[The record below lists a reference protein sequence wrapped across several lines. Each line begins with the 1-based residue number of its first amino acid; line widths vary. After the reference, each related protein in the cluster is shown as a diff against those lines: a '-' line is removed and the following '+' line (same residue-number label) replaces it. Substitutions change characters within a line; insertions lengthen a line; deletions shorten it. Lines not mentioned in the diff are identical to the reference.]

1 MPRLKGYIFP
11 RAIIAYAVWVYHHF
25 ALSTAD
31 VEDLLAERDV
41 MVSRGTVQKWVNRF
55 VCQFANSISNVNAF
69 VVGHG
74 FVAQSRNKTSRDHA
88 THNPVGQW
96 MHCVKLLGQRLSA
109 RDFDRQVQR
118 SNFVPRS

>member
-69 VVGHG
+69 VVDLALLHK
-74 FVAQSRNKTSRDHA
+74 SR
-88 THNPVGQW
+88 PVGFT
-96 MHCVKLLGQRLSA
+96 V
-109 RDFDRQVQR
+109 
-118 SNFVPRS
+118 